1 MELAAENRGIRIV
14 SGGFDVSNDV
24 ALTVSV
30 PLTIAGPA
38 FKLGEG
44 ELALGGALTL
54 ESGGF
59 TVMEGAVRPLAD
71 AAVAGDFAFA
81 DGTTIVLDPAA
92 GLTDGFTGAFA
103 VAAGGHVVLAL
114 DKTHLGGDKDA
125 VQVPICTVTADN
137 ADLTESFILQGV
149 RHYEG
154 KVVKEGV
161 SEGGVDYVR
170 YSAKYRRLGFIL
182 TFR

>member
-1 MELAAENRGIRIV
+1 MTLAAANRGVKIV
-14 SGGFDVSNDV
+14 AGGFIVTNNI

-38 FKLGEG
+38 FKLGAG

-59 TVMEGAVRPLAD
+59 SVMEGAVRPLAD
-71 AAVAGDFAFA
+71 AAVAGDFTFA

-92 GLTDGFTGAFA
+92 GLTNGFTGAFA

-114 DKTHLGGDKDA
+114 DETHLGGATDA
-125 VQVPICTVTADN
+125 ARVPICTVPAGG
-137 ADLTESFILQGV
+137 ADLTDSFILNGV
-149 RHYEG
+149 RGY
-154 KVVKEGV
+154 KSRIAKTDVVVDGV
-161 SEGGVDYVR
+161 PCVR
-170 YSAKYRRLGFIL
+170 YSAHFVPGLVIL
-182 TFR
+182 LR